1 MQLKVELNAS
11 YAWAEKL
18 TPKECNVIKN
28 ESQNLIKDSTLDQA
42 KIKGFAKSDRT
53 KGWGDRKTES
63 TTWLS
68 DRCSVLV

>member
-1 MQLKVELNAS
+1 MQLKVELNAA
-11 YAWAEKL
+11 YAWAAKL

-53 KGWGDRKTES
+53 KGW
-63 TTWLS
+63 
-68 DRCSVLV
+68 